1 MQWFRAH
8 DLGGEDPA
16 SAAVSPLRAESL
28 AGLPPALVIT
38 AEYDPLRDEGEAYA
52 AALKAAGVPVE
63 ATRYNGQI
71 HGFFAMESVLDDAK
85 HAVDMAGAALR
96 AALDRTSGGEGKCVS
111 VRVGRGGGRYHKTK
125 KNN

>member
-1 MQWFRAH
+1 MQWFCAH
-8 DLGGEDPA
+8 YLGEQDPA

-38 AEYDPLRDEGEAYA
+38 AEYDPLRDEGAAYA

-71 HGFFAMESVLDDAK
+71 DGFLAMESVLDASK
-85 HAVDMAGAALR
+85 NAGDMAGHRLR
-96 AALDRTSGGEGKCVS
+96 APLP
-111 VRVGRGGGRYHKTK
+111 RGTTAYHSPWPR
-125 KNN
+125 